1 MAAMATW
8 WTPTETGV
16 RCTIHVSPGARRSQ
30 VVGVVDDAL
39 RVRVAAPPVDGKA
52 NRELAR
58 VLANHLGV
66 RPSAVTVA
74 QGASSRRK
82 VVDVRG
88 GDELRRRL
96 EVPPAP

>member
-1 MAAMATW
+1 MAAMASW
-8 WTPTETGV
+8 WVPTETGV
-16 RCTIHVSPGARRSQ
+16 RCTVQVSPGARRSQ

-58 VLANHLGV
+58 VLADHFGV
-66 RPSAVTVA
+66 RPSAVTIA
-74 QGASSRRK
+74 QGASARRK

-88 GDELRRRL
+88 GDELRLRL